1 MTALD
6 NAARQASRRLSRR
19 SWRAPYLFLAPA
31 GILFLTFLAIP
42 IGYALYLSVRGMRI
56 EDSGPFG
63 VQTDTWAGFSNYLQA
78 LTDAEFLAGF
88 TRLLVYG
95 RIAVPLTL
103 GFARLFAFLL
113 DVPRLRAV
121 RLPLAFE
128 LICALLLDLPRVC
141 AVRVSRTAIFVPSAG
156 PAVIASLLWGSLY
169 LRTTSPLNW
178 MLDQLGLP
186 GVELLTGSMLYP
198 AV

>member
-95 RIAVPLTL
+95 LIAVPLTL
-103 GFARLFAFLL
+103 GFALLF
-113 DVPRLRAV
+113 
-121 RLPLAFE
+121 
-128 LICALLLDLPRVC
+128 ALLLDLPRVR
-141 AVRVSRTAIFVPSAG
+141 AVRFSRTAIFVPYAVPG
-156 PAVIASLLWGSLY
+156 VIASLLWGFLY
-169 LRTTSPLNW
+169 LPTTSPLTW

-186 GVELLTGSMLYP
+186 GVELLTGSRSEEQTSELQSR
-198 AV
+198 